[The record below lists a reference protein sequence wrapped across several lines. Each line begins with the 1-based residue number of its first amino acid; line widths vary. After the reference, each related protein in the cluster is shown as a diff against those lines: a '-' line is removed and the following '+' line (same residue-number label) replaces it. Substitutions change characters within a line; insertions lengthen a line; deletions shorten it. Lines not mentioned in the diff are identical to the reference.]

1 MSFCELAQAEGVM
14 TMKIRITLCAAFI
27 CLLAAIATAQTVY
40 VDYNHNI
47 DFTKFKTYAWGQ
59 GANPNA
65 INDSILA
72 QSAQQPV
79 DSQLAPKACR
89 RWRSLNTPISSW

>member
-1 MSFCELAQAEGVM
+1 VKIRIALCGTFICVLSTIALAQA
-14 TMKIRITLCAAFI
+14 
-27 CLLAAIATAQTVY
+27 Y

-72 QSAQQPV
+72 QSAQQAV
-79 DSQLAPKACR
+79 DSQLARPKACG